1 MKTRKQI
8 SVLFF
13 WLITGYLLLPQ
24 TESLAQVIK
33 MSPKDLTKASS
44 AVLYGRC
51 SKIKCEW
58 NERKDIIY
66 TYVTIAPEEYIK
78 GNPGSESV
86 IAVPGGRVGNILYEV
101 SEMPVFT
108 EGEEVVVF
116 ISKGKTGR
124 NLVTGGF
131 QGKMRIEKDA
141 KTGKRMVQG
150 YYPEGKVDGETKGA
164 GQSGK
169 PEKVALEDF
178 VSELKGYVN
187 N

>member
-1 MKTRKQI
+1 MKTLKQI
-8 SVLFF
+8 SIIFF
-13 WLITGYLLLPQ
+13 WLITGCLLLPRA
-24 TESLAQVIK
+24 ECFAQVIK
-33 MSPKDLTKASS
+33 MSAKDLTKESS
-44 AVLYGRC
+44 TVLYGKC

-58 NERKDIIY
+58 NEKKDKIY
-66 TYVTIAPEEYIK
+66 TFVTIVPEGYIK
-78 GNPGSESV
+78 GNLGSETV

-101 SEMPVFT
+101 SEMPFFT

-116 ISKGKTGR
+116 LNKGKTGR

-131 QGKMRIEKDA
+131 QGKMRIEKDE
-141 KTGKRMVQG
+141 KTGKRMVRG
-150 YYPEGKVDGETKGA
+150 HYPEGKADGEASGA

-169 PEKVALEDF
+169 PEKVSLEDF

>member
-1 MKTRKQI
+1 MKTLKQFSI
-8 SVLFF
+8 IFF
-13 WLITGYLLLPQ
+13 WLITGYLLLPRA
-24 TESLAQVIK
+24 ECIAQVIE
-33 MSPKDLTKASS
+33 MSAKDLTKASS

-58 NERKDIIY
+58 NEKKDIIY

-78 GNPGSESV
+78 GNLGSESV
-86 IAVPGGRVGNILYEV
+86 IAVPGGRVGNIIYEV
-101 SEMPVFT
+101 SEMPFFT

-116 ISKGKTGR
+116 VSKGKTGK

-131 QGKMRIEKDA
+131 QGKMRIEKDE
-141 KTGKRMVQG
+141 KTGKRTVQG
-150 YYPEGKVDGETKGA
+150 YYPEGKAAGETKGA
-164 GQSGK
+164 GQSKK